1 MNKFTHFKALLIT
14 LLLSLNAF
22 AELRE
27 RPNQWAKPIL
37 GSSLENFYKV
47 DEGVYRSEQPN
58 KEEFADLSIFGLT
71 DVLNLREFHTDID
84 EASVFQLNLHHVRVS
99 TGSMSEQQLIQALKI
114 IQNRQKAIVV
124 HCWHGSDRTGATI
137 AAYRVVFNNW
147 TKKQAIDELKNGG
160 YGYHSTIYP
169 NIVKL
174 IEDLDVD
181 KVKTSLGIKTSL
193 KTISK

>member
-1 MNKFTHFKALLIT
+1 MNKFVPLIALIF
-14 LLLSLNAF
+14 SLNAF

-27 RPNQWAKPIL
+27 RPDNWAKPVI
-37 GSSLENFYKV
+37 GSSLGNFYKV

-58 KEEFADLSIFGLT
+58 KEEFADLSIYGLT
-71 DVLNLREFHTDID
+71 DVLNLREFHTDVD
-84 EASVFQLNLHHVRVS
+84 EASVFQLDLHHVRVS
-99 TGSMSEQQLIQALKI
+99 TGSMSEQQLIEALKI

-147 TKKQAIDELKNGG
+147 TKQQAIDELRNGG

-181 KVKTSLGIKTSL
+181 KVKNSLGIKTSL